1 MKATRNLLMTLTAMA
16 AVGLAAGTAPAN
28 LVAHYPLDTIA
39 GGTTPDST
47 GGTAGTLNGTG
58 ITQAGTGVIGDSF
71 DFSGGTA
78 QYVGIPNH
86 PWGTTAFT
94 TSVWFN
100 PDSLGNQG
108 PVADWTNGG
117 ASPQTFLVRTSG
129 STLQTYVRSG
139 GTQVGGNVSFPS
151 ETLTTS
157 DFNHVVLTYDGQ
169 RARTYLNGE
178 LSTTV
183 HNFGSA
189 KTIGNGSTADIAA
202 IGGRGSSEQDL
213 AGLVDDVAFWN
224 VTLTDGKAAALTN
237 LAKQAA
243 LNYDAAQADQ
253 LFEVFDGAASDVTIG
268 SKTWSQATGHGG
280 SAGDVVDLGGGDFF
294 LNLDGT
300 AGVST
305 LTGSPPPTEFKI
317 DVNTGGSPT
326 MAGWTGLDATYGSN
340 GGTVTVDG
348 VEFWVDSA
356 DGARNRGGPNDLTR
370 DFIYDDGSGQATGL
384 RINDLPDGIWEA
396 KVWSWDNDFPT
407 SVGSQTVGIGWAGPA
422 GFEAGTMNP
431 SATVPF
437 TFQFDSSAL
446 PDGWGIFTRE
456 NNSANRSR
464 FNALQLTRVI
474 PEPMTMLAVGLSV
487 AGLGGYVRKR
497 PRGTSLSG
505 QRRN

>member
-1 MKATRNLLMTLTAMA
+1 VKATRNLLMTLTAMA

-253 LFEVFDGAASDVTIG
+253 LFEVFDGAASDVHRL
-268 SKTWSQATGHGG
+268 QDVEPGHGPRR
-280 SAGDVVDLGGGDFF
+280 LGRRRGRPRRGRF
-294 LNLDGT
+294 LPQPGWYGRCFDAHGKPPADRVQDRRQHRRFAHDGRLDG
-300 AGVST
+300 AG
-305 LTGSPPPTEFKI
+305 
-317 DVNTGGSPT
+317 
-326 MAGWTGLDATYGSN
+326 
-340 GGTVTVDG
+340 
-348 VEFWVDSA
+348 
-356 DGARNRGGPNDLTR
+356 RH
-370 DFIYDDGSGQATGL
+370 
-384 RINDLPDGIWEA
+384 
-396 KVWSWDNDFPT
+396 
-407 SVGSQTVGIGWAGPA
+407 
-422 GFEAGTMNP
+422 
-431 SATVPF
+431 
-437 TFQFDSSAL
+437 
-446 PDGWGIFTRE
+446 
-456 NNSANRSR
+456 
-464 FNALQLTRVI
+464 
-474 PEPMTMLAVGLSV
+474 
-487 AGLGGYVRKR
+487 VRQ
-497 PRGTSLSG
+497 
-505 QRRN
+505 QRRDRHRGRR